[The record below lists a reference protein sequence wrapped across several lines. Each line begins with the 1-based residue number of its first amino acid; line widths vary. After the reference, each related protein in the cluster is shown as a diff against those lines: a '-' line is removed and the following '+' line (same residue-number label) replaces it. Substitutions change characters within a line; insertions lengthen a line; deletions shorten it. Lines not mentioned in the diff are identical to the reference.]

1 MSDLL
6 QLRATTPADLAFV
19 AAAEA
24 DPDNARWISPWP
36 EARHRKALADP
47 DQEHLMLYADAAGPV
62 GYAML
67 AGLVSPHGSVELRRL
82 VVTAKGRGHG
92 RRALVALIRRAFA
105 THRAHR
111 LWLDV
116 KSHNQP
122 ARSLY
127 LSEGFRVEGTLR
139 ECLLGPEG
147 YESLVVMSLLARERD
162 GRQSAP

>member
-1 MSDLL
+1 MSDAL
-6 QLRATTPADLAFV
+6 QLRLTTPADLAFV
-19 AAAEA
+19 AGAEA

-47 DQEHLMLYADAAGPV
+47 DQEHLMLQAGGAGPVV

-82 VVTAKGRGHG
+82 VVTAKGQGHG
-92 RRALVALIRRAFA
+92 RRALVALIQRAFA
-105 THRAHR
+105 THQAHR

-127 LSEGFRVEGTLR
+127 LSAGFRVEGTLR
-139 ECLLGPEG
+139 ECLLGAEG
-147 YESLVVMSLLARERD
+147 YESLVVMSLLKREWM
-162 GRQSAP
+162 GPL

>member
-1 MSDLL
+1 MSDAL
-6 QLRATTPADLAFV
+6 QLLPATPADLAFV
-19 AAAEA
+19 AGAEA
-24 DPDNARWISPWP
+24 DPDNARWIIAWP

-47 DQEHLMLYADAAGPV
+47 DQEYLMLDAGEAGPV

-82 VVTAKGRGHG
+82 VVTVKRRGHG
-92 RRALVALIRRAFA
+92 RRALLALVQRAFA

-116 KSHNQP
+116 KAHNQP

-147 YESLVVMSLLARERD
+147 YESLVVMALLAREWA
-162 GRQSAP
+162 GRAY